1 MSELIL
7 IIGIKASGKTVEIK
21 DKLSKI
27 TDKNA
32 VVFDYNEEY
41 EDVDIIQPDEAVSFL
56 NGKEGKVARIIPIVN
71 SEKIPYAETQK
82 IVLNILDNIEN
93 GILVLEDIRRYNMA
107 FREIYDKIRTLSKNE
122 ENNATIICPFG
133 SFLSTPDDFI
143 NNAAL
148 ISLHRQHDNIDRCR
162 LKFESFES
170 FKPFKIASLLVQNKI
185 KDNNYF
191 FCEINN
197 STSVI
202 TGDFSK
208 QEYRN
213 ACLDYFIQSEG
224 LYKYSEYYK
233 LN

>member
-7 IIGIKASGKTVEIK
+7 IIGTKASGKTVEIQ

-32 VVFDYNEEY
+32 VVFDYNQEY
-41 EDVDIIQPDEAVSFL
+41 EDFDVIQPDEVVSFL
-56 NGKEGKVARIIPIVN
+56 NGKEGKSVRIIPVVN
-71 SEKIPYAETQK
+71 GKKMTYTESQEV
-82 IVLNILDNIEN
+82 VLNILDNIEN
-93 GILVLEDIRRYNMA
+93 GILVLEDIRRYTIA
-107 FREIYDKIRTLSKNE
+107 SDEIYKRILSKNAK
-122 ENNATIICPFG
+122 NGSIIICPFG
-133 SFLSTPDDFI
+133 SVSSTPEGFI

-148 ISLHRQHDNIDRCR
+148 ISLHRHHDNVYRCR
-162 LKFESFES
+162 LKIES

-197 STSVI
+197 STSII

-208 QEYRN
+208 EDYRN
-213 ACLDYFIQSEG
+213 ACLDYFIESEG